1 MYLYSRIF
9 IFLIFLTQL
18 PGSCWA
24 DELVTGEVVSVDRDN
39 GEVILRVHGD
49 AHQDR
54 SSSAD
59 REVKVRM
66 DGSHIPGGVRQGRII
81 RVWGTP
87 GEHGSTFSG
96 SRISPGCGCDRTGI
110 RGRLRKAGGVRGA
123 GAGSGGFSSG
133 FGNRSPKRPSMRGIH
148 RIRGGH

>member
-1 MYLYSRIF
+1 MYLYPRIF
-9 IFLIFLTQL
+9 IFLILLIQF
-18 PGSCWA
+18 PAAGWS

-39 GEVILRVHGD
+39 GEVILRVRGD
-49 AHQDR
+49 AHQERSNSPDR
-54 SSSAD
+54 K
-59 REVKVRM
+59 VKVRM
-66 DGSHIPGGVRQGRII
+66 DGSGIPGGVRQGRII

-110 RGRLRKAGGVRGA
+110 RGRLRKVGGVRGA
-123 GAGSGGFSSG
+123 GAGHGGFSSG
-133 FGNRSPKRPSMRGIH
+133 FGNRSFSRPSMRGMH